1 MVLEIIVENSKT
13 KQNKTKQKNPNTIS
27 LLFVRKIEGILE
39 VKIQR
44 KKKFVAAVT
53 LVWVKNTMAMK

>member
-53 LVWVKNTMAMK
+53 LVRVKNTMAMK